1 MGSGG
6 GRENCRAKAA
16 GGSAGGGG
24 RHLTPARERR
34 GRCPCGQCWMRG
46 PSAEA
51 APGRGAPRG
60 GEAEARGRPE
70 GHRAAGSSALAGC
83 PTRSDA
89 AGARRGPEPAPPA
102 GGARTARRPR
112 RSRRGAPGPPVMSPG
127 RLRSAGAGA
136 SAATGGERRAEAWAA
151 GGRREGRRKAERRGG
166 RGGPGGGGGE
176 RERDSDGGRERGRQ
190 RAGREAARAAA
201 RAEDEPG
208 RGAAAAGRAGPPDP
222 PGHTVTSAARGP
234 GAGRVGGREG
244 AAGRWGARLGPR
256 NSVRGAGAA
265 DADGPGRGFVYVPA
279 ARPPPLSCAPP
290 PRRTPLGA
298 PARPG
303 LKFKSVQCRGGPPP
317 ACALPDAR
325 CRRAPPPP
333 PSGLCPR
340 PGALPGPAAVRC
352 GARTRPGIGRREGGR
367 GGAGGRPG
375 SAVATAENGSL
386 ARPGPRA
393 PPRPSPG
400 PGGPARR
407 GDPGGPRQGRG
418 AAGARA
424 GERGVAIFPRPPV
437 AWGCGAPAGLGGA
450 RAWGACPFRGAH
462 APAEA
467 RRNGVERGR
476 GGVEPGSSLPPLR
489 AVGAGRR
496 WWRRRRSVGA
506 GREWA
511 KIPGPGRGGLEGAGA
526 RAARLE
532 TTPVGMPGSPPAADS
547 PCTHSHAPLPGRC
560 RRVLESFASAQ

>member
-70 GHRAAGSSALAGC
+70 GHRAAGSSAPAGC
-83 PTRSDA
+83 PTRSAA

-222 PGHTVTSAARGP
+222 PGHTVTSTAELGGWAGGRAQRGGGERGSDPATRCAGRALRARTARAEGLFTSPRLARRLSPARRLPRGRPWAPPPGP
-234 GAGRVGGREG
+234 GSSSSPYNAAGGLRRPARYPTRAAAGPRRLRLPGSAPAPG
-244 AAGRWGARLGPR
+244 PCQGLQPCAAGRGP
-256 NSVRGAGAA
+256 
-265 DADGPGRGFVYVPA
+265 DPE
-279 ARPPPLSCAPP
+279 
-290 PRRTPLGA
+290 
-298 PARPG
+298 
-303 LKFKSVQCRGGPPP
+303 
-317 ACALPDAR
+317 
-325 CRRAPPPP
+325 
-333 PSGLCPR
+333 SG
-340 PGALPGPAAVRC
+340 
-352 GARTRPGIGRREGGR
+352 GGR
-367 GGAGGRPG
+367 GP
-375 SAVATAENGSL
+375 E
-386 ARPGPRA
+386 
-393 PPRPSPG
+393 
-400 PGGPARR
+400 
-407 GDPGGPRQGRG
+407 
-418 AAGARA
+418 GARA
-424 GERGVAIFPRPPV
+424 GGRGAPWPRQKMAAWHDPGPAPRP
-437 AWGCGAPAGLGGA
+437 APPPGLEAPRGGGTLEAPGRAEGRPGPAPGSAASRSSRGHLWLGGA
-450 RAWGACPFRGAH
+450 GRRRAWEGRALGERARSGGARSRGGQ
-462 APAEA
+462 AE
-467 RRNGVERGR
+467 RRGG

-496 WWRRRRSVGA
+496 WWRRRRRRRSVGA

-511 KIPGPGRGGLEGAGA
+511 RIPGPGRGGLEGAGA
-526 RAARLE
+526 GAARLE

-547 PCTHSHAPLPGRC
+547 PCTHSHAPPPARC